1 MHIDFVNM
9 VCHLYHW
16 VQINTDLILTSGPIF
31 LIQVGRLPFLPS
43 SNLQMEVL
51 SGRYLDIGFED
62 ILNPRDLS
70 EVGVQPH
77 AVMERSFGL
86 L

>member
-1 MHIDFVNM
+1 MNIYYLENATLWW
-9 VCHLYHW
+9 LY
-16 VQINTDLILTSGPIF
+16 IS

-51 SGRYLDIGFED
+51 TGRYLDIGFED

-77 AVMERSFGL
+77 AVMERSLGL